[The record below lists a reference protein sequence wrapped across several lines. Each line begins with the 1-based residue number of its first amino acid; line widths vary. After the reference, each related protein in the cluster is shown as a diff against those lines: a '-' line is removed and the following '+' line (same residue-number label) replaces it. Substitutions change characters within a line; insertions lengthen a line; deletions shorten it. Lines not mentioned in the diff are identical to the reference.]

1 MTCVFMRRDGLSILK
16 AWSYI
21 FYPKCAFRSHVT
33 WNSAVPDPT
42 VWCCILLFL
51 CSVLLMTVTRYAR
64 LSIHKQ
70 CITVR
75 MVWRPKLK
83 WVE

>member
-1 MTCVFMRRDGLSILK
+1 MRRDGLSILK
-16 AWSYI
+16 ACSYI
-21 FYPKCAFRSHVT
+21 FNQKCAFGSHVT
-33 WNSAVPDPT
+33 WNSAVLDPT

-51 CSVLLMTVTRYAR
+51 CTLDVTRYAR

-70 CITVR
+70 CIAVL